1 MPAVTAAAVL
11 EHLGEDSALARS
23 SGRWTFAQ
31 HIAVRSLEEIDHLSR
46 ITLRAHGVKARDLP
60 KPLHIPRP
68 GEKAKA
74 EAAAPKPA
82 LGWLATLVGTGSGVE
97 VSTVG

>member
-11 EHLGEDSALARS
+11 EHLGEDSALARRG
-23 SGRWTFAQ
+23 GRWTFAQ
-31 HIAVRSLEEIDHLSR
+31 HVAVRSLEELDHLAR

-60 KPLHIPRP
+60 EPLHIPRP
-68 GEKAKA
+68 GEAAKAKA
-74 EAAAPKPA
+74 APPRPK
-82 LGWLATLVGTGSGVE
+82 LGWLGTLVGHGQGVE